1 MLAIAVIGQSLDDLT
16 PPPLPR
22 KRVGPEWERWREKH
36 LALWREQVAAAL
48 AFLLGD
54 PAKGLEYWCD
64 VAEIRVSMAQDEAR
78 ARAAKL
84 KGVLSEQGTPDHRAA
99 QKGARRA

>member
-1 MLAIAVIGQSLDDLT
+1 MARVENPARMLAIAVIGQSLDDLT

-48 AFLLGD
+48 AFLLGLALGVTRPCSEPVD
-54 PAKGLEYWCD
+54 GAWRDLERCD
-64 VAEIRVSMAQDEAR
+64 SV
-78 ARAAKL
+78 
-84 KGVLSEQGTPDHRAA
+84 
-99 QKGARRA
+99 